1 MKKKYIYTVI
11 GIVLA
16 LLAIPI
22 VINQLMRVDWFS
34 GIVVGEEGIWISFY
48 GSYVGGVI
56 GGLLTLVGVVITI
69 NYQKETN
76 KTAEDEVID
85 KNIKIIDKL
94 VDTAFLHLIFFMPS
108 LDEDY
113 VLDGNTL
120 RLMRIDLI
128 KLKKTIKEIN
138 GLPWEVIPKK
148 FLNEFIHIKDLL
160 NILEVEIS
168 LILDDVSLT
177 NYEIQKKL
185 EKVEITSRLHII
197 VLKYMEFTENKQIMA
212 GVLVDIEEKFLKKR
226 KINQVN

>member
-177 NYEIQKKL
+177 NYEVQKKL